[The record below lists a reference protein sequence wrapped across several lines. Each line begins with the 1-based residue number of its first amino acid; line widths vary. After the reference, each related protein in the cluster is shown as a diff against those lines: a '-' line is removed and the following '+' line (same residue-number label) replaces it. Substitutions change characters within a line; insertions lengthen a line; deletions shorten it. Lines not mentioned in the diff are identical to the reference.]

1 MSAAPSPNGGSRRKK
16 KTELACQ
23 PKLADANTARLRQG
37 FGGQPSLCFAS
48 EGWCR
53 GRDSNPRPP
62 HYECGALPAELPR
75 HISGSVLVIPEK
87 CKGKASA
94 AKLSGRQS
102 PKITPR
108 KRFKMKPA
116 PRRAA

>member
-75 HISGSVLVIPEK
+75 HTSECRRDNTRAML
-87 CKGKASA
+87 
-94 AKLSGRQS
+94 RQG
-102 PKITPR
+102 T
-108 KRFKMKPA
+108 MPA
-116 PRRAA
+116 FPTTGPVGFV